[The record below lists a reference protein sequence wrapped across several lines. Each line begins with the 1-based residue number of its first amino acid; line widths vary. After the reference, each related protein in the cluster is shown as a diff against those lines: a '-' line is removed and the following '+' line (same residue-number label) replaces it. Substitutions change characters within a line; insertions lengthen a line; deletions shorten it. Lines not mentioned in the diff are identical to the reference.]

1 MSADGVLAAQRAAHA
16 EREEWADYVEWRL
29 HLFGAEF
36 VVRDEGIKALSIHRR
51 LERAGRHE
59 AAQRFIAL
67 ATREHLQNRATRKE
81 RAA

>member
-1 MSADGVLAAQRAAHA
+1 MSIAGSIAAQRAAA
-16 EREEWADYVEWRL
+16 VLRDEWADYVEWRL
-29 HLFGAEF
+29 ELFGAEF

-67 ATREHLQNRATRKE
+67 ASREHLQNRATRKE